1 MEKCGRF
8 FFTKTF
14 LFSCPRSFSET
25 ITRDNVILT
34 QSENLHFS
42 KGDNP
47 WFAEV
52 RRVYCNML
60 KCLRKI
66 LEMQG
71 SAGLYVTTKGAT
83 SSESLGLVC
92 NVLAREILESLR
104 NCSSR
109 NIFFQYLF
117 FFSKGQYILFD
128 YDLHT
133 KQGFQDYKNLIL
145 IKSKMNCIFAKGV
158 YPRFWS
164 KIGIFFPGFFLFKR
178 PRYIVLWSFTYMARL
193 FRL

>member
-14 LFSCPRSFSET
+14 LFSCPQSFSET

-34 QSENLHFS
+34 QSENFHFF

-133 KQGFQDYKNLIL
+133 KQGFQDYKNLSRKWIAFL
-145 IKSKMNCIFAKGV
+145 QREFTHDFGQKLAFSFQVFFFSKGQDI
-158 YPRFWS
+158 
-164 KIGIFFPGFFLFKR
+164 
-178 PRYIVLWSFTYMARL
+178 
-193 FRL
+193 